1 MAGGN
6 RGPVPVPLQT
16 QDRNLTQDVLDL
28 LDTKSPLQT
37 SDDFPSIP
45 QREIKAALDRL
56 ASRAMVIYTTKDA
69 EEAVLTPEADAIVAN
84 GSHEFIVWAA
94 IKEHGKIPIKELPV
108 GTPVTSRNS
117 C

>member
-1 MAGGN
+1 MAGGT
-6 RGPVPVPLQT
+6 RGPVPVPLQN

-56 ASRAMVIYTTKDA
+56 SSRAMVAYTTKDT

-108 GTPVTSRNS
+108 GTPSIDTISS
-117 C
+117 